1 MKSALSPEGLAALR
15 AALRRQPLLAFDFD
29 GTLAPIVAL
38 PHMARMPHGV
48 ISRLRLLALRLPVA
62 IVTGREVADVR
73 QRLDFVPKYIVG
85 SHGAES
91 DLLAPSPVWVS
102 AMESAREWLQPFLA
116 ELQLLGVQVEDKR
129 SSIALHYRMARDREQ
144 ARRRL
149 EEILKTAGPAL
160 HVFGG
165 KLVFNIVAAR
175 APDKADA
182 VHAVVAREGAATA
195 VFVGDDVNDEPVFQR
210 APAHWLTIKVGR
222 TSWHSRA
229 RFYLDS
235 PLEMAMLLDRMLARP
250 DAAPV
255 PSGAPGG

>member
-1 MKSALSPEGLAALR
+1 MKMHIFSPQGEQALAATM
-15 AALRRQPLLAFDFD
+15 ALWPLLAFDFD

-38 PHMARMPHGV
+38 PDMARMPPGV
-48 ISRLRLLALRLPVA
+48 VIRLRQLARYLPVA
-62 IVTGREVADVR
+62 IVTGREVADVSK
-73 QRLDFVPKYIVG
+73 RLGFTPKYIVG

-91 DLLAPSPVWVS
+91 DLLPPLPMWVS
-102 AMESAREWLQPFLA
+102 AMESAREWLQPFRE
-116 ELQLLGVQVEDKR
+116 ELQAMGVHVEDKR
-129 SSIALHYRMARDREQ
+129 SSIALHYRMARDREL

-182 VHAVVAREGAATA
+182 VHAVVAREGAASA
-195 VFVGDDVNDEPVFQR
+195 VFIGDDVNDEPVFQR

-222 TSWHSRA
+222 TSAHSRA

-235 PLEMAMLLDRMLARP
+235 PREMAMLLDRMLAQ
-250 DAAPV
+250 
-255 PSGAPGG
+255 PGPG